1 MFVDDKSL
9 FFSQNDINILFEKMN
24 KELENAM
31 V

>member
-9 FFSQNDINILFEKMN
+9 FFSHNDINILFEKMN
-24 KELENAM
+24 KELENVM

>member
-24 KELENAM
+24 KELQNAM